1 MSLLLLVAGGGL
13 CVYGLM
19 QRAKTRPMRKGEGP
33 EGAPWIL
40 HKPDEEARTEGNIAL
55 VLGIVSLLGGFFWS

>member
-33 EGAPWIL
+33 EGAP
-40 HKPDEEARTEGNIAL
+40 GF
-55 VLGIVSLLGGFFWS
+55 SLSNFC